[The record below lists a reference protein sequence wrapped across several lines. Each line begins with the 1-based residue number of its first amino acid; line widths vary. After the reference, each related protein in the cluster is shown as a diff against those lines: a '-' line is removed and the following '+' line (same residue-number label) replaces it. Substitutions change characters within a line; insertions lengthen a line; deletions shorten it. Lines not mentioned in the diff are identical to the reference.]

1 MYNQISQIVHQQASR
16 SLSVRP
22 AAYPPHPAAALAA
35 QVVTTGQLGAIASVF
50 LFDKALPNEVREN
63 KMMACF
69 ALWMGGSMISNS
81 LTKTSAFEIY
91 VGKKLVWSSLE
102 HKRMPNMQD
111 LVDGFAKAGVKLN
124 VGH

>member
-1 MYNQISQIVHQQASR
+1 
-16 SLSVRP
+16 
-22 AAYPPHPAAALAA
+22 
-35 QVVTTGQLGAIASVF
+35 VF
-50 LFDKALPNEVREN
+50 LFEKALPNEVREN
-63 KMMACF
+63 KVMACF
-69 ALWMGGSMISNS
+69 AMWMGGSMISNS

-111 LVDGFAKAGVKLN
+111 LHDGFAKAGVTLN